1 MVYKGAI
8 KIPPG
13 FGPGCTT
20 WVAMQATVSFK
31 ITVCGI
37 EELTEHCEARV
48 SHVVSILDPAWPVP
62 PALGVYGEHDC
73 LELRFDDVID
83 PVPDKVPPG
92 PQHIKQLLALGRRLK
107 AEPAAARHLLIHC
120 GAGFSRSPAAAAL
133 MLAQAVPSIAP
144 DEIAAEILRLRPTAW
159 PNLRVIE
166 LGDGLLDR
174 RGELVEAA
182 SRIYRHR
189 LAYQPGLAGLMIAN
203 GREREIA
210 AGRKAALRCA

>member
-13 FGPGCTT
+13 FGPGCTAR
-20 WVAMQATVSFK
+20 VAMQATASFK

-37 EELTEHCEARV
+37 EELTEHCAARI

-62 PALGVYGEHDC
+62 PALGAYGEHDR
-73 LELRFDDVID
+73 LELRFDDVIE
-83 PVPDKVPPG
+83 PVPGKVPPG
-92 PQHIKQLLALGRRLK
+92 PQHVRQLFALGRRLM
-107 AEPAAARHLLIHC
+107 AEPAVKRHLLIHC
-120 GAGFSRSPAAAAL
+120 GAGFSRSPAAVAL
-133 MLAQAVPSIAP
+133 MLAQAMPAIAP
-144 DEIAAEILRLRPTAW
+144 GDIAAEVLRLRPRAW

-189 LAYQPGLAGLMIAN
+189 LAHQPELAELMIAN
-203 GREREIA
+203 GRQREVE
-210 AGRKAALRCA
+210 AGRKAFFRCA